1 MAPEIE
7 TIKEIVGKAYQVNNL
22 ELLVSK
28 RGILNEPRSAA
39 IYLRR
44 QLRRSGFD
52 EICKAFQ
59 MRWYSSA
66 SSAIERMKNELSKN
80 KEMSLG
86 VEKIK
91 LEIFK
96 EKSQTKA

>member
-1 MAPEIE
+1 
-7 TIKEIVGKAYQVNNL
+7 
-22 ELLVSK
+22 
-28 RGILNEPRSAA
+28 
-39 IYLRR
+39 
-44 QLRRSGFD
+44 
-52 EICKAFQ
+52 